1 MGSCIL
7 NYTRNQ
13 FCGGRKPECPE
24 ETLEVR
30 LRSTETRSTYNFV
43 VEVEGVIDVH
53 YASLTSQG
61 VQHRVFYR
69 DGHSSRYQ
77 PRPTGLNFGEQT
89 GTGVFPLVRAVP
101 ACLHATITAC
111 LHATGTPNEQL
122 MEELTYQIDLN
133 FFDCWFL
140 FSQYRSCDDAWEV

>member
-61 VQHRVFYR
+61 VQHREFYR
-69 DGHSSRYQ
+69 VGHPNIQ

-89 GTGVFPLVRAVP
+89 GTGVFPLVIAVP
-101 ACLHATITAC
+101 HINLLQGASFLT
-111 LHATGTPNEQL
+111 QSL
-122 MEELTYQIDLN
+122 MVRLMKNSFNLGHNYTL
-133 FFDCWFL
+133 
-140 FSQYRSCDDAWEV
+140 YRSL